1 MEETKTVPI
10 FQPNFRPEDHIST
23 RTYDN
28 YGEYTSDDKYV
39 QRNDVVSNTVQHKT
53 IPYGEKVMHH
63 DLYNVDLYAD
73 NTVEKTE
80 LYAEQ
85 VFGRKMLL
93 NNWYGLKNSKTEELL
108 DCSPCTGT
116 YQLVN
121 HADLFYK
128 QADMIYNSELPTNNI
143 TVIDYLYEKGRRAK
157 REIYFNDLVTTIGS
171 EKDKVKCRM
180 DIFNSVDL
188 TWQFQ
193 VFSGAYRNLCRN
205 TLVFGGF
212 KTYQQKARHTK
223 NLDVDAL
230 LGKATYS
237 LENWNENKEQMN
249 QWRKSR
255 ITDEQF
261 VKLLAS
267 SDLGTIKNTP
277 SRIMLGEDKRVPNKR
292 LIDYVCQV
300 YDKETEGKG
309 TLWGAYNALTHWSTH
324 TNRTYQNSDGKTCHT
339 STKDAKV
346 HVIQNKRSEL
356 VRSLLNSNDWISLE
370 CVA

>member
-1 MEETKTVPI
+1 MSDVPI

-28 YGEYTSDDKYV
+28 YGEYTSDDLYV
-39 QRNDVVSNTVQHKT
+39 QQDGTRSNVQHKV

-108 DCSPCTGT
+108 DFSPCTGT

-157 REIYFNDLVTTIGS
+157 REIYFNDLVTTVGS
-171 EKDKVKCRM
+171 EKDKVN
-180 DIFNSVDL
+180 FP
-188 TWQFQ
+188 
-193 VFSGAYRNLCRN
+193 G
-205 TLVFGGF
+205 
-212 KTYQQKARHTK
+212 
-223 NLDVDAL
+223 
-230 LGKATYS
+230 
-237 LENWNENKEQMN
+237 
-249 QWRKSR
+249 
-255 ITDEQF
+255 ITE
-261 VKLLAS
+261 
-267 SDLGTIKNTP
+267 
-277 SRIMLGEDKRVPNKR
+277 
-292 LIDYVCQV
+292 
-300 YDKETEGKG
+300 
-309 TLWGAYNALTHWSTH
+309 
-324 TNRTYQNSDGKTCHT
+324 
-339 STKDAKV
+339 
-346 HVIQNKRSEL
+346 
-356 VRSLLNSNDWISLE
+356 
-370 CVA
+370 

>member
-1 MEETKTVPI
+1 
-10 FQPNFRPEDHIST
+10 
-23 RTYDN
+23 
-28 YGEYTSDDKYV
+28 
-39 QRNDVVSNTVQHKT
+39 
-53 IPYGEKVMHH
+53 
-63 DLYNVDLYAD
+63 
-73 NTVEKTE
+73 
-80 LYAEQ
+80 
-85 VFGRKMLL
+85 
-93 NNWYGLKNSKTEELL
+93 
-108 DCSPCTGT
+108 
-116 YQLVN
+116 
-121 HADLFYK
+121 
-128 QADMIYNSELPTNNI
+128 
-143 TVIDYLYEKGRRAK
+143 
-157 REIYFNDLVTTIGS
+157 
-171 EKDKVKCRM
+171 M

-255 ITDEQF
+255 ITDQQF

-277 SRIMLGEDKRVPNKR
+277 SRIMLGEDKRVPNKS
-292 LIDYVCQV
+292 LIEYVCQV

-324 TNRTYQNSDGKTCHT
+324 TNRTYINSDGKTCHT

-356 VRSLLNSNDWISLE
+356 VRNLLSSNDWISLE

>member
-1 MEETKTVPI
+1 MEENKTVPI

-28 YGEYTSDDKYV
+28 YGEYTSDDKYI

-116 YQLVN
+116 Y
-121 HADLFYK
+121 
-128 QADMIYNSELPTNNI
+128 NI

-261 VKLLAS
+261 VKLLIGK
-267 SDLGTIKNTP
+267 LRVKELFGEH
-277 SRIMLGEDKRVPNKR
+277 IMP
-292 LIDYVCQV
+292 
-300 YDKETEGKG
+300 
-309 TLWGAYNALTHWSTH
+309 
-324 TNRTYQNSDGKTCHT
+324 
-339 STKDAKV
+339 
-346 HVIQNKRSEL
+346 
-356 VRSLLNSNDWISLE
+356 
-370 CVA
+370 

>member
-1 MEETKTVPI
+1 MSDVPI
-10 FQPNFRPEDHIST
+10 FQPNFRPEDHITT
-23 RTYDN
+23 RTFDD
-28 YGEYTSDDKYV
+28 YGEYNSDDLYV
-39 QRNDVVSNTVQHKT
+39 QQNDIGLQNVAQHKY
-53 IPYGEKVMHH
+53 IAHGEKVMHH

-80 LYAEQ
+80 LYAYET
-85 VFGRKMLL
+85 FGRKIRL

-108 DCSPCTGT
+108 DCSPCTET
-116 YQLVN
+116 YKLVN
-121 HADLFYK
+121 HSDLFYK
-128 QADMIYNSELPTNNI
+128 QADMIYNSELPTDNI

-157 REIYFNDLVTTIGS
+157 REIYFNDLVTNVGS
-171 EKDKVKCRM
+171 EKDRVKCRV
-180 DIFNSVDL
+180 DVFNSVDL

-223 NLDVDAL
+223 NLDVNAL
-230 LGKATYS
+230 LSKATYS

-255 ITDEQF
+255 ITDDQF
-261 VKLLAS
+261 VKLLS
-267 SDLGTIKNTP
+267 NSNIGTTKNTP
-277 SRIMLGEDKRVPNKR
+277 SRIMLGENERVPNR
-292 LIDYVCQV
+292 TLIDYLCQV
-300 YDKETEGKG
+300 YQKETEGKN

-324 TNRTYQNSDGKTCHT
+324 TNRTYENSDGKTCHT
-339 STKDAKV
+339 STKDAKI
-346 HVIQNKRSEL
+346 HVVQNKRNEL
-356 VRSLLNSNDWISLE
+356 VRSLLNSDQWITLE

>member
-1 MEETKTVPI
+1 MSDVPI

-28 YGEYTSDDKYV
+28 YGEYTNDDKYV

-143 TVIDYLYEKGRRAK
+143 TVIDYLYEKGRRK
-157 REIYFNDLVTTIGS
+157 
-171 EKDKVKCRM
+171 
-180 DIFNSVDL
+180 FNS
-188 TWQFQ
+188 FI
-193 VFSGAYRNLCRN
+193 
-205 TLVFGGF
+205 
-212 KTYQQKARHTK
+212 KT
-223 NLDVDAL
+223 
-230 LGKATYS
+230 
-237 LENWNENKEQMN
+237 
-249 QWRKSR
+249 
-255 ITDEQF
+255 
-261 VKLLAS
+261 
-267 SDLGTIKNTP
+267 
-277 SRIMLGEDKRVPNKR
+277 
-292 LIDYVCQV
+292 
-300 YDKETEGKG
+300 
-309 TLWGAYNALTHWSTH
+309 
-324 TNRTYQNSDGKTCHT
+324 
-339 STKDAKV
+339 
-346 HVIQNKRSEL
+346 
-356 VRSLLNSNDWISLE
+356 
-370 CVA
+370 